1 VRKSVARSLQRLHT
15 EYLDVV
21 YCHDV
26 EFVLPE
32 EVLGAVREL
41 RRLRDEE
48 GSVRYV
54 GICGY
59 PLGVLCDLA
68 EMILRET
75 GEPIDVVQSYAH
87 YTLQN
92 TALGGQSLQRFK
104 DAGVSV
110 VPNASLLGMG
120 LLRGGGVPI
129 GGSGDFHPA
138 GQELRMKVAEAA
150 RWVEGKGEK
159 LEVVAI
165 RWGMDSWAR
174 VGKDVGVGG
183 IGVSVMGVS
192 NLEELDETIT
202 VWNSVLDGLDVRDGA
217 IVMENVEW
225 SIARRKGVENLA
237 QEIWT
242 ILGKWKDYSW
252 ESPEKGFINDKSV
265 KAVID
270 ELATS

>member
-1 VRKSVARSLQRLHT
+1 VARSLQRLHT

-26 EFVLPE
+26 EFVSPE
-32 EVLGAVREL
+32 EVLGAVKEL

-59 PLGVLCDLA
+59 PLQVLCELA
-68 EMILRET
+68 EMVMKET

-87 YTLQN
+87 CTLQN
-92 TALGGQSLQRFK
+92 TALCGQSLQRLK
-104 DAGVSV
+104 DAGVGV
-110 VPNASLLGMG
+110 LPNASVLGMG
-120 LLRGGGVPI
+120 LLRGNGVPV

-138 GQELRMKVAEAA
+138 GQELREKVAEAA
-150 RWVEGKGEK
+150 RWVESKGEK

-165 RWGMDSWAR
+165 RWALDTWAR

-192 NLEELDETIT
+192 NLEELEETVS
-202 VWNSVLDGLDVRDGA
+202 VWNSVLDGLDLRDGVIA
-217 IVMENVEW
+217 KENVEW
-225 SIARRKGVENLA
+225 SVARRQAVEKLA
-237 QEIWT
+237 EGIWK
-242 ILGKWKDYSW
+242 IIGKWKDYSW

-265 KAVID
+265 KAVVD
-270 ELATS
+270 ELAAS

>member
-15 EYLDVV
+15 NYLDVV

-26 EFVLPE
+26 EFVTAE
-32 EVLGAVREL
+32 EVLAAVQEL

-48 GSVRYV
+48 GSVKYV

-75 GEPIDVVQSYAH
+75 GEPIDIVQSYAH

-92 TALGGQSLQRFK
+92 TTLSGQSLQRLK
-104 DAGVSV
+104 DARVDV
-110 VPNASLLGMG
+110 VPNASVLGMG
-120 LLRGGGVPI
+120 LLRGNGVPI

-138 GQELRMKVAEAA
+138 GQELRKKVAEAA
-150 RWVEGKGEK
+150 RWVEAKGEK

-165 RWGMDSWAR
+165 RWGTDSWAR

-192 NLEELDETIT
+192 NLEELEETMT
-202 VWNSVLDGLDVRDGA
+202 VWNSVLDGLDIRDGA
-217 IVMENVEW
+217 VGAENVEW
-225 SIARRKGVENLA
+225 SVTRRKEVQDLA
-237 QEIWT
+237 EGIWK
-242 ILGKWKDYSW
+242 ILGKWKDFSW
-252 ESPEKGFINDKSV
+252 ESPEKNFVNDKTV
-265 KAVID
+265 KAVMD
-270 ELATS
+270 NLAAS